1 MLCFEKKMC
10 FWMICILSVSN
21 FLSGEGGRKLEFR
34 SPFHKGPRHRDVD
47 SKRAWTNHCG
57 QKHKVLTFKNLRI
70 IFSSLSSSVEKLS
83 FGWNLEESK
92 KKELNEW
99 FWPATSCR
107 EIYTWT
113 GQKNGLFCHRSNQW
127 KTNFHMDGFLTWKS
141 NIFQS
146 NTFLSV
152 SRPYLEE
159 FWTILLNWKMQ
170 GF

>member
-1 MLCFEKKMC
+1 
-10 FWMICILSVSN
+10 MICILSVSN

-47 SKRAWTNHCG
+47 SKVCCITRLDQSLWPEAQSFDF
-57 QKHKVLTFKNLRI
+57 QKSQDNF
-70 IFSSLSSSVEKLS
+70 FSSLGCSVEKLS

-141 NIFQS
+141 NIFQWS
-146 NTFLSV
+146 TFLSV
-152 SRPYLEE
+152 SRSNNGY
-159 FWTILLNWKMQ
+159 FWRILLNWKMQ
-170 GF
+170 RFW